1 METWIAL
8 LRGVNVG
15 GRNKLP
21 MKALLPELRA
31 LGFSAIRTYLQSG
44 NVVFQGPGK
53 PAARLE
59 AEIGAAI
66 GAKFGF
72 APQVFLLSAKDLAA
86 AAAGNPFPESAAAGE
101 GRALHLFFLARAPR
115 AIDRERFDRVRMG
128 GERWQVRGR
137 FLYLHAPDG
146 IGGSKLARQVETI
159 LGVAATARNWRT
171 VLALLELA
179 TRGG

>member
-1 METWIAL
+1 MKTWIAL

-15 GRNKLP
+15 GRNALP
-21 MKALLPELRA
+21 MKALVPELQA
-31 LGFSAIRTYLQSG
+31 LGLSAIRTYLQSG

-53 PAARLE
+53 PSARLA

-72 APQVFLLSAKDLAA
+72 APQVVVLSAKDLAA
-86 AAAGNPFPESAAAGE
+86 AVAGNPFPESAAAAE
-101 GRALHLFFLARAPR
+101 GRALHLFFLAHAPR
-115 AIDRERFDRVRMG
+115 AIDRPRLDRVRRG

-146 IGGSKLARQVETI
+146 VGGSKWARQIETI

-179 TRGG
+179 ARGG

>member
-1 METWIAL
+1 MKTWIAL

-21 MKALLPELRA
+21 MKALLPELQA
-31 LGFSAIRTYLQSG
+31 LGLSAVRTYLQSG
-44 NVVFQGPGK
+44 NVVFQGAGK
-53 PAARLE
+53 PAGRLA
-59 AEIGAAI
+59 AEIGFAI

-72 APQVFLLSAKDLAA
+72 APQVVVLSARDLAA

-115 AIDRERFDRVRMG
+115 AIDRRRLDRVRAG

-137 FLYLHAPDG
+137 CLYLLAPEG
-146 IGGSKLARQVETI
+146 VGGSKLARQVETI

-171 VLALLELA
+171 VLALLEVA